1 MLYIFKRAAEE
12 KRKLKKN
19 KLHFIPILFS
29 ILCIGTIFLNTSVFV
44 ENQIFSKWL
53 FAFAGLGGMGLVF
66 SVMLLTEKKCLC
78 KISTLNAIIV
88 FLCAL
93 QAGYGVLQFGN
104 ILPSVSGI
112 YKVTGSFDNPAGFAG
127 CLCGGLPFTIYFLL
141 GMNSKRVRWYSW
153 FAMFIIVVGILMSE
167 SRAGLLC
174 IVIVAIVHFICCNVK
189 KLCGRKAIIEFCSC
203 MMLFLFSTT
212 FLFISVYQWKK
223 DSADGRLLIWECTWE
238 MIKDKPIIGHGIGA
252 FEAHY
257 MNYQADYFRKYP
269 DSEFAMLADNVKHLF
284 NEFLSVGVQFGALG
298 WILLIILCV
307 CLFYCYKRRPSPE
320 GYTALLV
327 LLSVAVFSM
336 FSYPFSYPFTW
347 IVVVWCVG
355 VLIAKNYGDMDIWNI
370 VGLKVRR
377 VIAMILIVISL
388 LLLYG
393 VTKRTVVELE
403 WRKISRFSLNG
414 QTQAM
419 LPRYDNLL
427 ADLGREPY
435 FLYNY
440 AAELCVAGKPERSL
454 KVAAI
459 CCHYWSDYDLELL
472 QAEAY
477 ISIER
482 FEEARNHLEKAAL
495 MCPVRFIPLY
505 RLHYIY
511 KEQGDKEKADSLARF
526 IVDKPVKVKSA
537 IIRKIKKE
545 MRSYLDI

>member
-1 MLYIFKRAAEE
+1 
-12 KRKLKKN
+12 
-19 KLHFIPILFS
+19 
-29 ILCIGTIFLNTSVFV
+29 
-44 ENQIFSKWL
+44 
-53 FAFAGLGGMGLVF
+53 
-66 SVMLLTEKKCLC
+66 
-78 KISTLNAIIV
+78 
-88 FLCAL
+88 
-93 QAGYGVLQFGN
+93 
-104 ILPSVSGI
+104 
-112 YKVTGSFDNPAGFAG
+112 
-127 CLCGGLPFTIYFLL
+127 
-141 GMNSKRVRWYSW
+141 
-153 FAMFIIVVGILMSE
+153 
-167 SRAGLLC
+167 
-174 IVIVAIVHFICCNVK
+174 
-189 KLCGRKAIIEFCSC
+189 
-203 MMLFLFSTT
+203 
-212 FLFISVYQWKK
+212 
-223 DSADGRLLIWECTWE
+223 
-238 MIKDKPIIGHGIGA
+238 
-252 FEAHY
+252 
-257 MNYQADYFRKYP
+257 
-269 DSEFAMLADNVKHLF
+269 
-284 NEFLSVGVQFGALG
+284 
-298 WILLIILCV
+298 
-307 CLFYCYKRRPSPE
+307 
-320 GYTALLV
+320 
-327 LLSVAVFSM
+327 
-336 FSYPFSYPFTW
+336 
-347 IVVVWCVG
+347 
-355 VLIAKNYGDMDIWNI
+355 MDIWNI

-414 QTQAM
+414 QSQAM

-454 KVAAI
+454 KVVAI
-459 CCHYWSDYDLELL
+459 CYHYWSDYDLELL